1 VAAFGHPHETYLEIL
16 FEYGAVGLLIYLY
29 LIARLVQTVLTAAKR
44 HSRDFLFVSAAF
56 AAVFMFLTNS
66 FFEELWTGYN
76 FIVTLFLFVGIGVS
90 RRNEG
95 DSQSRQE
102 PAMTNALTPSL

>member
-1 VAAFGHPHETYLEIL
+1 
-16 FEYGAVGLLIYLY
+16 
-29 LIARLVQTVLTAAKR
+29 
-44 HSRDFLFVSAAF
+44 
-56 AAVFMFLTNS
+56 LTNS